1 VVCAVIC
8 EPVSPVSTL
17 FSPVLPC
24 SAVKNGQFPGIGAQ
38 FAANHLHHISF

>member
-1 VVCAVIC
+1 MVLFAVIC

-24 SAVKNGQFPGIGAQ
+24 SAAKNGQFRRL
-38 FAANHLHHISF
+38 AAHD